1 MIRTYQTTEI
11 YCVTIYSIRSDFSTK
26 ARTFL
31 PKAALSSGPVMVGT
45 FGTKKGASGS
55 SMQADLSSQQ
65 HNLFK
70 FFKIFFL
77 IIFFAPGH
85 IATLFSG
92 AGVVS
97 GTPHLAV

>member
-45 FGTKKGASGS
+45 FGTKKDASGS

-65 HNLFK
+65 HNFLY
-70 FFKIFFL
+70 FFYHYF
-77 IIFFAPGH
+77 FFAPGH
-85 IATLFSG
+85 IDTLFSG

>member
-65 HNLFK
+65 HNFLN
-70 FFKIFFL
+70 FFYHYV
-77 IIFFAPGH
+77 FFAPGH

-97 GTPHLAV
+97 GTPHPAV